1 MHFAKGGVVV
11 SLDALQDEDSN
22 RQREEEEV
30 VDEVPNLL
38 PPLGCFL
45 SSSYSSFAL
54 STT

>member
-1 MHFAKGGVVV
+1 MHFAKGVVV
-11 SLDALQDEDSN
+11 LVWMLSKMKTPTVKVEK
-22 RQREEEEV
+22 EEV